1 MTITVFLLFVLG
13 LALISYGANV
23 LVTSTEN
30 ISKKYNISYF
40 LSSFIFIGLA
50 TSSPEIFISII
61 SSLDGKSNI
70 AIGNAL
76 GSNIA
81 NIAFVFAISYLFLK
95 KDILSVNRFIDR
107 ETYGF
112 MFILIIISM
121 LVFLIL
127 KDGTIS
133 VNEAILLI
141 IAFFIL
147 VFLYKKLVYQDS
159 ENYKKTSSEDLQSN
173 ASVFTNLVFGLLTLL
188 VGTELLLNS
197 SIIVAKHYGISNYV
211 IGLSITAIG
220 SSIPELASSIES
232 ARKKNIDFIIG
243 NILGSNIFNFA
254 IVISLAGLFTSELPK
269 PLYITDL
276 LRDIIMILI
285 TMMGFYIII
294 KNHNYLFSKVLCT
307 LLLGLF
313 TMYQISLYGISL

>member
-1 MTITVFLLFVLG
+1 M
-13 LALISYGANV
+13 
-23 LVTSTEN
+23 
-30 ISKKYNISYF
+30 
-40 LSSFIFIGLA
+40 
-50 TSSPEIFISII
+50 
-61 SSLDGKSNI
+61 
-70 AIGNAL
+70 
-76 GSNIA
+76 
-81 NIAFVFAISYLFLK
+81 FLK

-112 MFILIIISM
+112 MFILIIISI

-127 KDGTIS
+127 KDGMIL

-141 IAFFIL
+141 ISFFIL
-147 VFLYKKLVYQDS
+147 VFLYKKFFYQDS
-159 ENYKKTSSEDLQSN
+159 KNYKKVNSEDSKSN
-173 ASVFTNLVFGLLTLL
+173 ARIFANLVFGLLTLL
-188 VGTELLLNS
+188 VGTELLINS
-197 SIIVAKHYGISNYV
+197 SIIVAQHYGISNYV

-254 IVISLAGLFTSELPK
+254 IVISLAGLFSLELPK

-276 LRDIIMILI
+276 LRDMIMILI
-285 TMMGFYIII
+285 TMVSFYIII
-294 KNHNYLFSKVLCT
+294 KNHNYLFSKILCT

>member
-13 LALISYGANV
+13 LALISYGANA

-30 ISKKYNISYF
+30 ISRKYNISYF

-81 NIAFVFAISYLFLK
+81 NIAFVFAISYLFLE

-127 KDGTIS
+127 KDGMIS

-141 IAFFIL
+141 TSFFIL
-147 VFLYKKLVYQDS
+147 VFLYKKFFY
-159 ENYKKTSSEDLQSN
+159 ENSNSYKKINSEDLKSN
-173 ASVFTNLVFGLLTLL
+173 VGIFANLIFGLLTLL

-243 NILGSNIFNFA
+243 NILGSNIFNFT
-254 IVISLAGLFTSELPK
+254 IVISLAGLFSLELPK

-285 TMMGFYIII
+285 TMVSFYIII
-294 KNHNYLFSKVLCT
+294 KNHNYLFSKILCT

>member
-1 MTITVFLLFVLG
+1 MTITVFLLFVVG

>member
-1 MTITVFLLFVLG
+1 MTITLFLLFVLG

-112 MFILIIISM
+112 MIILIIISM

-127 KDGTIS
+127 KDGMIS

-141 IAFFIL
+141 TSFFIL
-147 VFLYKKLVYQDS
+147 IFLYKKFFY
-159 ENYKKTSSEDLQSN
+159 ENSNSYKKTNSEDSKSN
-173 ASVFTNLVFGLLTLL
+173 TGVFANLIFGLLTLL

-254 IVISLAGLFTSELPK
+254 IVISLAGLFSLELPK

-285 TMMGFYIII
+285 TMVSFYIII
-294 KNHNYLFSKVLCT
+294 KNHNYLFSKILCT

>member
-112 MFILIIISM
+112 MFVLVIISM

-127 KDGTIS
+127 KDGMIL

-141 IAFFIL
+141 ISFSIL
-147 VFLYKKLVYQDS
+147 VFLYKRFFYQDS
-159 ENYKKTSSEDLQSN
+159 QNYKKVNSEGSKSN
-173 ASVFTNLVFGLLTLL
+173 ARVFANLVFGLLTLL

-197 SIIVAKHYGISNYV
+197 SIIVAQHYGISNYV

-254 IVISLAGLFTSELPK
+254 IVISLAGLFSLGLPK

-276 LRDIIMILI
+276 LRDMIMILI
-285 TMMGFYIII
+285 TMVSFYIII
-294 KNHNYLFSKVLCT
+294 KNHNYLFSKILCT

>member
-1 MTITVFLLFVLG
+1 MTIIVFLLFVLG
-13 LALISYGANV
+13 LALISYGANM

-70 AIGNAL
+70 AVGNAL

-81 NIAFVFAISYLFLK
+81 NIALVFAISYLFLK
-95 KDILSVNRFIDR
+95 KDILSVNRFVDR
-107 ETYGF
+107 ETNVF
-112 MFILIIISM
+112 IFILIIISM
-121 LVFLIL
+121 VVFLIL
-127 KDGTIS
+127 KDGMIL
-133 VNEAILLI
+133 VNEALLLI
-141 IAFFIL
+141 SSFFIL
-147 VFLYKKLVYQDS
+147 VFLYKKFFYQDS
-159 ENYKKTSSEDLQSN
+159 KDYKEVDLEDLKSN
-173 ASVFTNLVFGLLTLL
+173 TKIFTNLILGLLTLL
-188 VGTELLLNS
+188 IGTELLLDS
-197 SIIVAKHYGISNYV
+197 SITVAKYYGISNYV

-232 ARKKNIDFIIG
+232 VRKKNIDFIIG

-254 IVISLAGLFTSELPK
+254 IVISLAGLFSLETPE
-269 PLYITDL
+269 PLHITDL
-276 LRDIIMILI
+276 LRDMIMILI
-285 TMMGFYIII
+285 TMMSFYIII
-294 KNHNYLFSKVLCT
+294 KNHNYLFSKILCT

-313 TMYQISLYGISL
+313 TMYQISLYGINL

>member
-1 MTITVFLLFVLG
+1 MTITVFLLFVVG

-141 IAFFIL
+141 ISFFIL

-159 ENYKKTSSEDLQSN
+159 KNYTKTSSEDLQSN

>member
-23 LVTSTEN
+23 LVASTEN

-61 SSLDGKSNI
+61 SSLSGKSNI

-81 NIAFVFAISYLFLK
+81 NIAFVFAMSYLFLK
-95 KDILSVNRFIDR
+95 KDTLSAKKIIDR

-112 MFILIIISM
+112 MFILLIISM
-121 LVFLIL
+121 VVILIL
-127 KDGTIS
+127 KDGMITI
-133 VNEAILLI
+133 NEALLLI
-141 IAFFIL
+141 SSFFIL
-147 VFLYKKLVYQDS
+147 IFLYKKFFYQDS
-159 ENYKKTSSEDLQSN
+159 KNYKNVAIKDLKSN
-173 ASVFTNLVFGLLTLL
+173 MRIIASLIFGLLTLL
-188 VGTELLLNS
+188 IGTELLLNS
-197 SIIVAKHYGISNYV
+197 SITVAKYYGISNYV

-243 NILGSNIFNFA
+243 NILGSNIFNFT
-254 IVISLAGLFTSELPK
+254 IVMSLAGLFSLELPK
-269 PLYITDL
+269 PLHITDL
-276 LRDIIMILI
+276 LRDMIMILI
-285 TMMGFYIII
+285 TMTSFYIII
-294 KNHNYLFSKVLCT
+294 KNRNYLFSKILCT

-313 TMYQISLYGISL
+313 TMYQISLYGINL

>member
-23 LVTSTEN
+23 LVASTEN

-112 MFILIIISM
+112 MFILVIISI

-133 VNEAILLI
+133 VNDSILLI
-141 IAFFIL
+141 ISFFIL
-147 VFLYKKLVYQDS
+147 VFLYKKFVYQDS
-159 ENYKKTSSEDLQSN
+159 KNYKKVKYFHSCRSQLK
-173 ASVFTNLVFGLLTLL
+173 L
-188 VGTELLLNS
+188 
-197 SIIVAKHYGISNYV
+197 K
-211 IGLSITAIG
+211 
-220 SSIPELASSIES
+220 
-232 ARKKNIDFIIG
+232 
-243 NILGSNIFNFA
+243 
-254 IVISLAGLFTSELPK
+254 
-269 PLYITDL
+269 
-276 LRDIIMILI
+276 ILI
-285 TMMGFYIII
+285 
-294 KNHNYLFSKVLCT
+294 NNSQLN
-307 LLLGLF
+307 
-313 TMYQISLYGISL
+313 

>member
-1 MTITVFLLFVLG
+1 MTITVFLLFVVG

-70 AIGNAL
+70 ALGNAL

-127 KDGTIS
+127 KDGMIS

-141 IAFFIL
+141 ISFFIL

-159 ENYKKTSSEDLQSN
+159 KNYKKTSSEDLQSN

-254 IVISLAGLFTSELPK
+254 IVMSLAGLFALELPK

-285 TMMGFYIII
+285 TMVCFYIII
-294 KNHNYLFSKVLCT
+294 KNHNYLFSKILCT

>member
-95 KDILSVNRFIDR
+95 KDMLPVNRFIDR

-112 MFILIIISM
+112 MFILIIISI

-133 VNEAILLI
+133 VNDSILLI
-141 IAFFIL
+141 ISFFIL
-147 VFLYKKLVYQDS
+147 VFLYKKFVYQDS
-159 ENYKKTSSEDLQSN
+159 KNYKKVNSEDLKSN
-173 ASVFTNLVFGLLTLL
+173 ARVFANLIFGLLTLL

-232 ARKKNIDFIIG
+232 ARKKNVDFIIG

-254 IVISLAGLFTSELPK
+254 IVISLAGLFALELPK

-285 TMMGFYIII
+285 TMVCFYIII
-294 KNHNYLFSKVLCT
+294 KNHNYLFSKILCT

>member
-1 MTITVFLLFVLG
+1 MTITVFLLFVVG

-95 KDILSVNRFIDR
+95 KNILSVNRFIDR

-112 MFILIIISM
+112 MIILIIISM

-127 KDGTIS
+127 KDGMIF

-141 IAFFIL
+141 ISFFIL

-159 ENYKKTSSEDLQSN
+159 KNYTKTSSEDLQSN

-276 LRDIIMILI
+276 LRDIIMIQI

>member
-1 MTITVFLLFVLG
+1 MTITVFLLFVVG

-141 IAFFIL
+141 ISFFIL

-159 ENYKKTSSEDLQSN
+159 KNYKKLESEDSKSN
-173 ASVFTNLVFGLLTLL
+173 TRVFASLILGLLTLL

-197 SIIVAKHYGISNYV
+197 SVIVAKHYGISNYV

-243 NILGSNIFNFA
+243 NILGSNIFNFT
-254 IVISLAGLFTSELPK
+254 IVISLAGLFSYVLPK
-269 PLYITDL
+269 PLYFADL

-285 TMMGFYIII
+285 TMVSFYIII

>member
-81 NIAFVFAISYLFLK
+81 NIAFVFAISFLFLK

-112 MFILIIISM
+112 IFILIIISM

-127 KDGTIS
+127 KDGMIL

-141 IAFFIL
+141 ISFFIL
-147 VFLYKKLVYQDS
+147 VFLYKKFFYQDS
-159 ENYKKTSSEDLQSN
+159 KNYKKVNSEDSKSN
-173 ASVFTNLVFGLLTLL
+173 ARIFANLVFGLLTLL

-197 SIIVAKHYGISNYV
+197 SIIVAQHYGISNYV

-254 IVISLAGLFTSELPK
+254 IVISLAGLFSLELPK

-285 TMMGFYIII
+285 TMVSFYIII
-294 KNHNYLFSKVLCT
+294 KNHNYLLSKILCT

>member
-127 KDGTIS
+127 KDGMIS
-133 VNEAILLI
+133 VNDALLLI
-141 IAFFIL
+141 SSFFIL
-147 VFLYKKLVYQDS
+147 IFLYKKFFYQGSKNYKEVDS
-159 ENYKKTSSEDLQSN
+159 EQLKSN
-173 ASVFTNLVFGLLTLL
+173 MKIFINLILGLLTLL
-188 VGTELLLNS
+188 IGTELLLDS
-197 SIIVAKHYGISNYV
+197 SIKVAKYYGISNYV

-285 TMMGFYIII
+285 TMVSFYIII
-294 KNHNYLFSKVLCT
+294 KNHNYLFSKILCT

>member
-95 KDILSVNRFIDR
+95 KDILSVNRIIDR

-127 KDGTIS
+127 KDGMIS

-141 IAFFIL
+141 TSFFIL
-147 VFLYKKLVYQDS
+147 VFLYKKFFY
-159 ENYKKTSSEDLQSN
+159 ENSNSYKKINSEDSKSN
-173 ASVFTNLVFGLLTLL
+173 AGIFANLIFGLLTLL

-254 IVISLAGLFTSELPK
+254 IVISLAGLFSLELPK

-285 TMMGFYIII
+285 TMVSFYIII
-294 KNHNYLFSKVLCT
+294 KNHNYLFSKILCT

>member
-23 LVTSTEN
+23 LVASTEN

-81 NIAFVFAISYLFLK
+81 NIALVFAMSYLFLK

-107 ETYGF
+107 ETYVF
-112 MFILIIISM
+112 IFILIIISM
-121 LVFLIL
+121 VVFLIL
-127 KDGTIS
+127 KDGMIS
-133 VNEAILLI
+133 VNDALLLI
-141 IAFFIL
+141 SSFFIL
-147 VFLYKKLVYQDS
+147 IFLYKKFFYQVSKNYKEVDS
-159 ENYKKTSSEDLQSN
+159 EQLKSN
-173 ASVFTNLVFGLLTLL
+173 MKIFINLILGLLTLL
-188 VGTELLLNS
+188 IGTELLLDS
-197 SIIVAKHYGISNYV
+197 SIKVAKYYGISNYV

-254 IVISLAGLFTSELPK
+254 IVISLAGLFSFEIPE
-269 PLYITDL
+269 PLHIADL
-276 LRDIIMILI
+276 LRDMIMILI
-285 TMMGFYIII
+285 TMASFYIII
-294 KNHNYLFSKVLCT
+294 KNLNYLFSKILCT

-313 TMYQISLYGISL
+313 TMYQISLYGLNL